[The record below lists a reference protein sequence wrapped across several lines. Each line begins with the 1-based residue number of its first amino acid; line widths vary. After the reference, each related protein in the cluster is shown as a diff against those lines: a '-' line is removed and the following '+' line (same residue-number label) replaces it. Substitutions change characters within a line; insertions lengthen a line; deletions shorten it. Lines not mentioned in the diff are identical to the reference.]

1 MINPISTA
9 VSGLTAASRKLAVAT
24 ENIVNASSVGSL
36 DPNSPNQ
43 AYAAQTTLAKSVGGG
58 GVQTVTL
65 TREPP
70 FVPNFQPD
78 SPFAN
83 EDGLVNAP
91 NVNLDEELVN
101 TKLAEQAYK
110 ASAQVIRTTSDMQ
123 DVLVRALDQET

>member
-70 FVPNFQPD
+70 FVPSFQPD

-110 ASAQVIRTTSDMQ
+110 ANAQVIRTTSDMQ